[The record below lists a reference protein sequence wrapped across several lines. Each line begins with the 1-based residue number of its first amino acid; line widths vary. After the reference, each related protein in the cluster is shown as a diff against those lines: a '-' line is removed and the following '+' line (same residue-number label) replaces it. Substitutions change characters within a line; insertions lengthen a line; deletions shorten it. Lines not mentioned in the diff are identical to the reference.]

1 MTHVMVTGGAGFIA
15 YHLIHS
21 LVEDGH
27 EVSAFD
33 NFNDYYDVSL
43 KEQRAENLRELGVD
57 VARVDLKDLD
67 GLSKFVA
74 HHKPDIVMHL
84 AAYAGVRHS
93 LDEPQTYIDNNVT
106 GSQNLIEACNAAGV
120 NQVVYA
126 STSCTMAGNELP
138 WKEDEKCGYQLNP
151 YGFTKFS
158 NEAQFMS
165 SSIARTVGLRFFT
178 VYGPWGR
185 PDMALF
191 DFTKNIVA
199 GDPIKL
205 FNYGDMI
212 RDFTYVDDIVSGI
225 KIILK
230 HVNDYGG
237 HPNEEEKMNEIFN
250 IGYGEQVKLVDFVD
264 HIEANLDR
272 TAIRELVPMHP
283 ADTQS
288 TWSDTT
294 KLQALGYKPTT
305 DIKTGVENFINWY
318 KGYYDVN

>member
-21 LVEDGH
+21 LVESGH

-43 KEQRAENLRELGVD
+43 KEQRTENLRELGVD

-225 KIILK
+225 RIVLD
-230 HVNDYGG
+230 HVNNYGA

-264 HIEANLDR
+264 HIETNLDR

-283 ADTQS
+283 ADTQA

-294 KLQALGYKPTT
+294 KLQALGYKPNT
-305 DIKTGVENFINWY
+305 DIATGVANFINWY